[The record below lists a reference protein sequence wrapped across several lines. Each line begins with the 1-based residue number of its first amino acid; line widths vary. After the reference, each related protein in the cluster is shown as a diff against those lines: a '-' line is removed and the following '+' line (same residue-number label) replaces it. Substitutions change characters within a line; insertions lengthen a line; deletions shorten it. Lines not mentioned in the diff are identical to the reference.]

1 MAQTETKQEPSN
13 LQEQEEDVEV
23 YSVWRDAWKRL
34 KKNKLAMFGLSTTI
48 LLFIVAIL
56 APLIAPYSPY
66 YSPVM
71 EDGKVELSLQDPTWD
86 HPFGT
91 DKLGRDIFS
100 RIIYGA
106 RISLFVGFATQAI
119 ALIIG
124 IPLGAIAGYYGGVVD
139 DIVSYL
145 INVFLAFPFLLFV
158 IAVMAIFQDPG
169 IDKVV
174 LALGILGWPRLARIV
189 RGQVMS
195 LKEEEYIEA
204 AQSLGASDF
213 RIISKHVI
221 PNCLAPIIVT
231 VTLGIAGAILS
242 EAGLS
247 FLGIGA
253 QPPQP
258 SWGLMISTGKEF
270 LRGEPRMMLIP
281 GAAIMIT
288 VLGFNLFGDGLRD
301 ALDPK
306 MKD

>member
-1 MAQTETKQEPSN
+1 MAQREIKQDSTKATKQDKEA
-13 LQEQEEDVEV
+13 EV
-23 YSVWRDAWKRL
+23 HSVWRDAWRRL
-34 KKNKLAMFGLSTTI
+34 KKNKLAMLGLWVTI
-48 LLFIVAIL
+48 FLFIVAAL
-56 APLIAPYSPY
+56 APVIAPYDPY

-71 EDGKVELSLQDPTWD
+71 EDGKVELSLQGPSWT
-86 HPFGT
+86 HLFGT

-119 ALIIG
+119 ALVIG
-124 IPLGAIAGYYGGVVD
+124 ITLGAIGGYYGGLVD
-139 DIVSYL
+139 DLVSYL

-158 IAVMAIFQDPG
+158 IAVMSVFQDPG

-189 RGQVMS
+189 RGQIMS
-195 LKEEEYIEA
+195 LKEEEYVEA

-213 RIISKHVI
+213 RVIFKHLL

-231 VTLGIAGAILS
+231 VTLGVAGAILS

-247 FLGIGA
+247 FLGLGA
-253 QPPQP
+253 QPPEP
-258 SWGLMISTGKEF
+258 SWGLMINTGRQF